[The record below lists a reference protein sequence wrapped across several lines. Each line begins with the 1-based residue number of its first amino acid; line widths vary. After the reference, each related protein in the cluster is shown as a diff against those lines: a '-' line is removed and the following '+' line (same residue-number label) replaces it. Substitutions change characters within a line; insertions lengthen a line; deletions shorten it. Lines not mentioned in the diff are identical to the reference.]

1 MKSKRIDGDF
11 RNSNYYDHG
20 KDVNEFGIIKYPPR
34 DNRGIKKQSKN
45 NKKASNE
52 EMSTRS

>member
-11 RNSNYYDHG
+11 RKSNHYDHG
-20 KDVNEFGIIKYPPR
+20 KDVNEFGIMKYPPR

-45 NKKASNE
+45 KKASNE